1 MSRTNVRMGL
11 NTWTIVHVDNGAMTS
26 NGAGD
31 DLAGSEGA
39 GLGDLGYPP
48 SLLYRAAKLYYE
60 DNATQA
66 AVATALGTSRTTV
79 SRLLAEARRQGI
91 VQIAVVQPQP
101 GGTSNLAGRLRTE
114 LGLDHVYLS
123 AALPQTSPRRSTIE
137 TIGGVL
143 APALGTALTAVG
155 LVPGDI
161 MLVSSGRTM
170 YEVAQHEL
178 PQLTGVVVAPTIGGI
193 DQSERW
199 YQTNEIVSVVASKIS
214 GRASYLFA
222 PALPGPELHERLVQ
236 DPAVQRVLH
245 LWPFARCVITSVGAP
260 PILRDQLPQF
270 IIPAL
275 PSLVEAAGDLCSR
288 FFDRAGEPLEFP
300 GSDRLVAV
308 ELETLKRVPAV
319 IAVAAGRERVMSII
333 AAARKRYFNQL
344 VTDPDT
350 AEVLLST
357 AAATATTLPR

>member
-1 MSRTNVRMGL
+1 MSITDVHLELRAYTS
-11 NTWTIVHVDNGAMTS
+11 VHVDNGAVTS
-26 NGAGD
+26 SGADDPAGSDGAGS
-31 DLAGSEGA
+31 GE
-39 GLGDLGYPP
+39 LGYPP
-48 SLLYRAAKLYYE
+48 SVLYRAAKLYYE

-91 VQIAVVQPQP
+91 VQIEVVQPQP
-101 GGTSNLAGRLRTE
+101 GGLSHLADRLRTE
-114 LGLDHVYLS
+114 LGLDQVYLS
-123 AALPQTSPRRSTIE
+123 APLPQSTQRRFTME
-137 TIGGVL
+137 TLGEVL
-143 APALGTALTAVG
+143 APALGTALAAVG

-199 YQTNEIVSVVASKIS
+199 YQTNEIVSLVASKIS
-214 GRASYLFA
+214 GRAAYLFA
-222 PALPGPELHERLVQ
+222 PALPGPDLYERLVQ

-245 LWPFARCVITSVGAP
+245 LWPFARCVVTSVGPP

-270 IIPAL
+270 IVPAL
-275 PSLVEAAGDLCSR
+275 PSLVEAAGDLSSR

-308 ELETLKRVPAV
+308 DLTTLQQIPVV
-319 IAVAAGRERVMSII
+319 IAVAAGRERVTSII

-357 AAATATTLPR
+357 AAATVTTLPR